1 MFFGVKQMSFLTCT
15 TTGRYSRVAAST
27 LLAIALLSG
36 CAEEAPPKPP
46 TLVKAM
52 QVSAASEMSQSV
64 FPGRASAGQEANLSF
79 RVPGPLVE
87 FPVSVGG
94 KVAAGD
100 LIARIDPNDFEVTLS
115 NAQAQYQS
123 VAAAYT
129 AAENDYQRVM
139 STFREDPGATSQR
152 AVDAS
157 RALRDSAAA
166 QVSSVEAL
174 VQSAQDRLSYTALT
188 APFDG
193 EVVET
198 YVENFETVIALQPIV
213 RLLDPSS
220 IELVISVPESLIGYA
235 DYVTGITVTF
245 SALQGVSLPGAIK
258 EIGREATQAT
268 RTYPVTLVVEQPEGA
283 EILPG
288 MAGEATIE
296 ARLPEGTGRTGI
308 TIPATATFADSNI
321 EVTNVWVIDPDTN
334 VISRRAIETGK
345 LSSSG
350 MLVTSGLE
358 AGDWIVVAGTHVLSD
373 GQGVKIIG
381 SGDAQ

>member
-1 MFFGVKQMSFLTCT
+1 MSINKQTNM
-15 TTGRYSRVAAST
+15 GRYLRLAASAV
-27 LLAIALLSG
+27 LATALLSG
-36 CAEEAPPKPP
+36 CTKEPPPKPP

-52 QVSAASEMSQSV
+52 QVVGADDLSKTV

-79 RVPGPLVE
+79 RVAGPLVE
-87 FPVSVGG
+87 LPVSVGD

-100 LIARIDPNDFEVTLS
+100 LIARIDPNDYQVTLNS
-115 NAQAQYQS
+115 AQAQLQS
-123 VAAAYT
+123 IRAAYT

-157 RALRDSAAA
+157 RALRDQALA
-166 QVSSVEAL
+166 QVSSVESL
-174 VQSAQDRLSYTALT
+174 VQTATDRLGYTDLL
-188 APFDG
+188 APFAG

-198 YVENFETVIALQPIV
+198 YVENFETVVPMRPIA

-220 IELVISVPESLIGYA
+220 IELIVSVPENLIGYG
-235 DYVTGITVTF
+235 DYVISITVSF
-245 SALQGVSLPGAIK
+245 NALPGVSIPATIK

-268 RTYPVTLVVEQPEGA
+268 RTYPVTLVMAQPEGG

-308 TIPATATFADSNI
+308 TIPATAMFAGSDI
-321 EVTNVWVIDPDTN
+321 EVTNVWVIDPATN
-334 VISRRAIETGK
+334 MLSQRAVETGR

-350 MLVTSGLE
+350 MLITGGLE
-358 AGDWIVVAGTHVLSD
+358 AGEWIVVAGTHSLSD
-373 GQGVKIIG
+373 GQEVKIIE

>member
-1 MFFGVKQMSFLTCT
+1 MNINKQTN
-15 TTGRYSRVAAST
+15 TGRYLRFIASAV
-27 LLAIALLSG
+27 LAIALLSG
-36 CAEEAPPKPP
+36 CTKEPPPKPP

-52 QVSAASEMSQSV
+52 QVVGADDLSKTV

-79 RVPGPLVE
+79 RVAGPLVE
-87 FPVSVGG
+87 LPVSVGD

-100 LIARIDPNDFEVTLS
+100 LIARIDPNDYQVTLNS
-115 NAQAQYQS
+115 AQAQLQS
-123 VAAAYT
+123 IRAAYT

-157 RALRDSAAA
+157 RALRDQALA
-166 QVSSVEAL
+166 QVSSVESL
-174 VQSAQDRLSYTALT
+174 VQTATDRLGYTDLL
-188 APFDG
+188 APFAG

-198 YVENFETVIALQPIV
+198 YVENFETVVPMRPIA

-220 IELVISVPESLIGYA
+220 IELIVSVPENLIGYG
-235 DYVTGITVTF
+235 DYVTSITVSF
-245 SALQGVSLPGAIK
+245 NALPGVSIPATIK

-268 RTYPVTLVVEQPEGA
+268 RTYPVTLVMAQPEGG

-308 TIPATATFADSNI
+308 TIPATAMFAGSDI
-321 EVTNVWVIDPDTN
+321 EVTNVWVIDPATN
-334 VISRRAIETGK
+334 MLSQRAVETGR

-350 MLVTSGLE
+350 MLITAGLE
-358 AGDWIVVAGTHVLSD
+358 AGEWIVVAGTHSLSD
-373 GQGVKIIG
+373 GQEVKIIE

>member
-1 MFFGVKQMSFLTCT
+1 MRINTQIDMSRFLSIVLCASLGMVFLAGCT
-15 TTGRYSRVAAST
+15 K
-27 LLAIALLSG
+27 
-36 CAEEAPPKPP
+36 EPPPKPP

-52 QVSAASEMSQSV
+52 QVVGADDLSKTV

-79 RVPGPLVE
+79 RVAGPLVE
-87 FPVSVGG
+87 LPVSVGD

-100 LIARIDPNDFEVTLS
+100 LIARIDPNDYQVTLNS
-115 NAQAQYQS
+115 AQAQLQS
-123 VAAAYT
+123 IRAAYT

-157 RALRDSAAA
+157 RALRDQALA
-166 QVSSVEAL
+166 QVSSVESL
-174 VQSAQDRLSYTALT
+174 VQTATDRLGYTDLL
-188 APFDG
+188 APFAG

-198 YVENFETVIALQPIV
+198 YVENFETVVPMRPIA

-220 IELVISVPESLIGYA
+220 IELIVSVPENLIGYG
-235 DYVTGITVTF
+235 DYVTSITVSF
-245 SALQGVSLPGAIK
+245 NALPGVSIPATIK

-268 RTYPVTLVVEQPEGA
+268 RTYPVTLVMAQPEGG

-308 TIPATATFADSNI
+308 TIPATAMFAGSDI
-321 EVTNVWVIDPDTN
+321 EVTNVWVIDPATN
-334 VISRRAIETGK
+334 SLSRRAVETGR

-350 MLVTSGLE
+350 VLITAGLE
-358 AGDWIVVAGTHVLSD
+358 AGEWIVVAGTHSLSD
-373 GQGVKIIG
+373 GQEVKIIE

>member
-1 MFFGVKQMSFLTCT
+1 MRLNTQIDTSRFLRNVMCASIGMLILAGCT
-15 TTGRYSRVAAST
+15 K
-27 LLAIALLSG
+27 
-36 CAEEAPPKPP
+36 EPPPKPP

-52 QVSAASEMSQSV
+52 QVVEASDLSKTV

-79 RVPGPLVE
+79 RVAGPLVE
-87 FPVSVGG
+87 LPVKVGDRL
-94 KVAAGD
+94 AAGG
-100 LIARIDPNDFEVTLS
+100 LIARIDPNDYQVTVNS
-115 NAQAQYQS
+115 AQAQLQS
-123 VAAAYT
+123 IKAGYT

-157 RALRDSAAA
+157 RALRDQALA
-166 QVSSVEAL
+166 QVSSLEAL
-174 VQSAQDRLSYTALT
+174 VQTATDRLGYTDLL
-188 APFDG
+188 APFAG

-198 YVENFETVIALQPIV
+198 YVENFETVVPMQPIA

-220 IELVISVPESLIGYA
+220 IELIVSVPENLIGYS
-235 DYVTGITVTF
+235 DYVTSITVSFT
-245 SALQGVSLPGAIK
+245 ALPGVSLPATIK

-268 RTYPVTLVVEQPEGA
+268 RTYPVTLVMAQPERG

-308 TIPATATFADSNI
+308 TIPATATFAGSDI
-321 EVTNVWVIDPDTN
+321 EVTNVWVIDPATN
-334 VISRRAIETGK
+334 SLSRRAVETGR

-350 MLVTSGLE
+350 MLITSGLE
-358 AGDWIVVAGTHVLSD
+358 AGEWIVVAGTHSLSD
-373 GQGVKIIG
+373 GQEVKIIE

>member
-1 MFFGVKQMSFLTCT
+1 MSINKQTNM
-15 TTGRYSRVAAST
+15 GRYLRLAASAV
-27 LLAIALLSG
+27 LAIALLSG
-36 CAEEAPPKPP
+36 CTKEPPPKPP

-52 QVSAASEMSQSV
+52 QVVGADDLSKTV

-79 RVPGPLVE
+79 RVAGPLVE
-87 FPVSVGG
+87 LPVSVGD

-100 LIARIDPNDFEVTLS
+100 LIARIDPNDYQVTLNS
-115 NAQAQYQS
+115 AQAQLQS
-123 VAAAYT
+123 IRAAYT

-157 RALRDSAAA
+157 RALRDQALA
-166 QVSSVEAL
+166 QVSSVESL
-174 VQSAQDRLSYTALT
+174 VQTATDRLGYTDLL
-188 APFDG
+188 APFTG

-198 YVENFETVIALQPIV
+198 YVENFETVLPMRPIA

-220 IELVISVPESLIGYA
+220 IELIVSVPENLIGYG
-235 DYVTGITVTF
+235 DYVISITVSF
-245 SALQGVSLPGAIK
+245 NALPGVSIPATIK

-268 RTYPVTLVVEQPEGA
+268 RTYPVTLVMAQPEGG

-308 TIPATATFADSNI
+308 TIPATAMFAGSDI
-321 EVTNVWVIDPDTN
+321 EVTNVWVIDPATN
-334 VISRRAIETGK
+334 MLSQRAVETGR

-350 MLVTSGLE
+350 MLITGGLE
-358 AGDWIVVAGTHVLSD
+358 AGEWIVVAGTHSLSD
-373 GQGVKIIG
+373 GQEVKIIE

>member
-1 MFFGVKQMSFLTCT
+1 MSIQKQITL
-15 TTGRYSRVAAST
+15 GRYLRFAASAV
-27 LLAIALLSG
+27 LATALLSG
-36 CAEEAPPKPP
+36 CTKEPPPKPP

-52 QVSAASEMSQSV
+52 QVVGADDLSKTV

-79 RVPGPLVE
+79 RVAGPLVE
-87 FPVSVGG
+87 LPVSVGD

-100 LIARIDPNDFEVTLS
+100 LIARIDPNDYQVTLNS
-115 NAQAQYQS
+115 AQAQLQS
-123 VAAAYT
+123 IRAAYT

-157 RALRDSAAA
+157 RALRDQALA
-166 QVSSVEAL
+166 QVSSVESL
-174 VQSAQDRLSYTALT
+174 VQTATDRLGYTDLL
-188 APFDG
+188 APFAG

-198 YVENFETVIALQPIV
+198 YVENFETVVPMRPIA

-220 IELVISVPESLIGYA
+220 IELIVSVPENLIGYG
-235 DYVTGITVTF
+235 DYVTSITVSF
-245 SALQGVSLPGAIK
+245 NALPGVSIPATIK

-268 RTYPVTLVVEQPEGA
+268 RTYPVTLVMAQPEGG

-308 TIPATATFADSNI
+308 TIPATATIAGSDI
-321 EVTNVWVIDPDTN
+321 EVTNVWVIDPATN
-334 VISRRAIETGK
+334 MLSQRAVETGR

-350 MLVTSGLE
+350 MLITSGLE
-358 AGDWIVVAGTHVLSD
+358 AGEWIVVAGTHSLSD
-373 GQGVKIIG
+373 GQEVKIIE

>member
-1 MFFGVKQMSFLTCT
+1 MSINKQTNM
-15 TTGRYSRVAAST
+15 GRYLRLAASAV
-27 LLAIALLSG
+27 LATALLSG
-36 CAEEAPPKPP
+36 CTKEPPPKPP

-52 QVSAASEMSQSV
+52 QVVGADDLSKTV

-79 RVPGPLVE
+79 RVAGPLVE
-87 FPVSVGG
+87 LPVSVGD

-100 LIARIDPNDFEVTLS
+100 LIARIDPNDYQVTLNS
-115 NAQAQYQS
+115 AQAQLQS
-123 VAAAYT
+123 IRAAYT

-157 RALRDSAAA
+157 RALRDQALA
-166 QVSSVEAL
+166 QVSSVESL
-174 VQSAQDRLSYTALT
+174 VQTATDRLGYTDLL
-188 APFDG
+188 APFAG

-198 YVENFETVIALQPIV
+198 YVENFETVVPMRPIA

-220 IELVISVPESLIGYA
+220 IELIVSVPENLIGYG
-235 DYVTGITVTF
+235 DYVTSITVSF
-245 SALQGVSLPGAIK
+245 NALPGVSIPATIK

-268 RTYPVTLVVEQPEGA
+268 RTYPVTLVMAQPEGG

-308 TIPATATFADSNI
+308 TIPATAMFAGSDI
-321 EVTNVWVIDPDTN
+321 EVTNEWVIDPATN
-334 VISRRAIETGK
+334 MLSQRAVETGR

-350 MLVTSGLE
+350 MLITSGLE
-358 AGDWIVVAGTHVLSD
+358 AGEWIVVAGTHSLSD
-373 GQGVKIIG
+373 GQEVKIIE

>member
-1 MFFGVKQMSFLTCT
+1 MSINKQTNM
-15 TTGRYSRVAAST
+15 GRYLRLAASAV
-27 LLAIALLSG
+27 LATALLSG
-36 CAEEAPPKPP
+36 CTKEPPPKPP

-52 QVSAASEMSQSV
+52 QVVGADDLSKTV

-79 RVPGPLVE
+79 RVAGPLVE
-87 FPVSVGG
+87 LPVSVGD

-100 LIARIDPNDFEVTLS
+100 LIARIDPNDYQVTLNS
-115 NAQAQYQS
+115 AQAQLQS
-123 VAAAYT
+123 IRAAYT

-157 RALRDSAAA
+157 RALRDQALA
-166 QVSSVEAL
+166 QVSSVESL
-174 VQSAQDRLSYTALT
+174 VQTATDRLGYTDLL
-188 APFDG
+188 APFAG

-198 YVENFETVIALQPIV
+198 YVENFETVLPMRPIA

-220 IELVISVPESLIGYA
+220 IELTVSVPENLIGYG
-235 DYVTGITVTF
+235 DYVISITVSF
-245 SALQGVSLPGAIK
+245 NALPGVSIPATIK

-268 RTYPVTLVVEQPEGA
+268 RTYPVTLVMAQPEGG

-308 TIPATATFADSNI
+308 TIPATAMFAGSDI
-321 EVTNVWVIDPDTN
+321 EVTNVWVIDPATN
-334 VISRRAIETGK
+334 SLSRRAVETGR

-350 MLVTSGLE
+350 MLITAGLE
-358 AGDWIVVAGTHVLSD
+358 AGEWIVVAGTHSLSD
-373 GQGVKIIG
+373 GQEVKIIE

>member
-1 MFFGVKQMSFLTCT
+1 MSINKQTNM
-15 TTGRYSRVAAST
+15 GRYLRLAASAV
-27 LLAIALLSG
+27 LATALLSG
-36 CAEEAPPKPP
+36 CTKEPPPKPP

-52 QVSAASEMSQSV
+52 QVVGADDLSKTV

-79 RVPGPLVE
+79 RVAGPLVE
-87 FPVSVGG
+87 LPVSVGD

-100 LIARIDPNDFEVTLS
+100 LIARIDPNDYQVTLNS
-115 NAQAQYQS
+115 AQAQLQS
-123 VAAAYT
+123 IRAAYT

-157 RALRDSAAA
+157 RALRDQALA
-166 QVSSVEAL
+166 QVSSVESL
-174 VQSAQDRLSYTALT
+174 VQTATDRLGYTDLL
-188 APFDG
+188 APFAG

-198 YVENFETVIALQPIV
+198 YVENFETVLPMRPIA

-220 IELVISVPESLIGYA
+220 IELTVSVPENLIGYG
-235 DYVTGITVTF
+235 DYVISITVSF
-245 SALQGVSLPGAIK
+245 NALPGVSIPATIK

-268 RTYPVTLVVEQPEGA
+268 RTYPVTLVMAQPEGG

-308 TIPATATFADSNI
+308 TIPATAMFAGSDI
-321 EVTNVWVIDPDTN
+321 EVTNVWVIDPATN
-334 VISRRAIETGK
+334 MLSQRAVETGR

-350 MLVTSGLE
+350 MLITGGLE
-358 AGDWIVVAGTHVLSD
+358 AGEWIVVAGTHSLSD
-373 GQGVKIIG
+373 GQEVKIIE

>member
-1 MFFGVKQMSFLTCT
+1 MSINKQTNM
-15 TTGRYSRVAAST
+15 GRYLRLAASAV
-27 LLAIALLSG
+27 LATALLSG
-36 CAEEAPPKPP
+36 CTKEPPPKPP

-52 QVSAASEMSQSV
+52 QVVGADDLSKTV

-79 RVPGPLVE
+79 RVAGPLVE
-87 FPVSVGG
+87 LPVSVGD

-100 LIARIDPNDFEVTLS
+100 LIARIDPNDYQVTLNS
-115 NAQAQYQS
+115 AQAQLQS
-123 VAAAYT
+123 IRAAYT

-157 RALRDSAAA
+157 RALRDQALA
-166 QVSSVEAL
+166 QVSSVESL
-174 VQSAQDRLSYTALT
+174 VQTATDRLGYTDLL
-188 APFDG
+188 APFAG

-198 YVENFETVIALQPIV
+198 YVENFETVVPMRPIA

-220 IELVISVPESLIGYA
+220 IELIVSVPENLIGYG
-235 DYVTGITVTF
+235 DYVTSITVSF
-245 SALQGVSLPGAIK
+245 NALPGVSIPATIK

-268 RTYPVTLVVEQPEGA
+268 RTYPVTLVMAQPEGG

-308 TIPATATFADSNI
+308 TIPATAMFAGSDI
-321 EVTNVWVIDPDTN
+321 EVTNVWVIDPATN
-334 VISRRAIETGK
+334 MLSQRAVETGR

-350 MLVTSGLE
+350 MLITGGLE
-358 AGDWIVVAGTHVLSD
+358 AGEWIVVAGTHSLSD
-373 GQGVKIIG
+373 GQEVKIIE

>member
-1 MFFGVKQMSFLTCT
+1 MSIQNQTN
-15 TTGRYSRVAAST
+15 TGRYLRFVASAI
-27 LLAIALLSG
+27 LATALLSG
-36 CAEEAPPKPP
+36 CTKEPPPKPP

-52 QVSAASEMSQSV
+52 QVVGADDLSKTV

-79 RVPGPLVE
+79 RVAGPLVE
-87 FPVSVGG
+87 LPVNVGD

-100 LIARIDPNDFEVTLS
+100 LIARIDPNDYQVTLNS
-115 NAQAQYQS
+115 AQAQLQS
-123 VAAAYT
+123 IRAAYT

-157 RALRDSAAA
+157 RALRDQALA
-166 QVSSVEAL
+166 QVSSVESL
-174 VQSAQDRLSYTALT
+174 VQTATDRLGYTDLL
-188 APFDG
+188 APFAG

-198 YVENFETVIALQPIV
+198 YVENFETVVPMRPIA

-220 IELVISVPESLIGYA
+220 IELIVSVPENLIGYG
-235 DYVTGITVTF
+235 DYVTSITVSF
-245 SALQGVSLPGAIK
+245 NALPGVSIPATIK

-268 RTYPVTLVVEQPEGA
+268 RTYPVTLVMAQPEGG

-308 TIPATATFADSNI
+308 TIPATAMFAGSDI
-321 EVTNVWVIDPDTN
+321 EVTNVWVIDPATN
-334 VISRRAIETGK
+334 MLSQRAVETGR

-350 MLVTSGLE
+350 MLITAGLE
-358 AGDWIVVAGTHVLSD
+358 AGEWIVVAGTHSLSD
-373 GQGVKIIG
+373 GQEVKIIE

>member
-1 MFFGVKQMSFLTCT
+1 MSIQRCT
-15 TTGRYSRVAAST
+15 TVGRCIRVAAST
-27 LLAIALLSG
+27 LLAIVILSG
-36 CAEEAPPKPP
+36 CTKEPPPKPP

-52 QVSAASEMSQSV
+52 QISAASDLSERV

-79 RVPGPLVE
+79 RVSGPLVE
-87 FPVSVGG
+87 FPASVGD

-100 LIARIDPNDFEVTLS
+100 MIARIDPNDFQVTLS

-123 VAAAYT
+123 VASAAT

-157 RALRDSAAA
+157 KALRDSAAA
-166 QVSSVEAL
+166 QVSSLEAL
-174 VQSAQDRLSYTALT
+174 VQTAQDRLSYTSLR

-198 YVENFETVIALQPIV
+198 YVENFETVVSLQPIA

-220 IELVISVPESLIGYA
+220 IELVISVPENLIGYA
-235 DYVTGITVTF
+235 DYVTGIKVTF
-245 SALQGVSLPGAIK
+245 SALQGVSLPAAIK

-268 RTYPVTLVVEQPEGA
+268 RTYPVTLVVEQPESA

-308 TIPATATFADSNI
+308 TIPASATFANSDI
-321 EVTNVWVIDPDTN
+321 EVTNVWVIDPDTH
-334 VISRRAIETGK
+334 VLSRRAVETGQ
-345 LSSSG
+345 LTSSG
-350 MLVTSGLE
+350 MLITAGLE
-358 AGDWIVVAGTHVLSD
+358 AGEWIVVAGTHSLSD
-373 GQGVKIIG
+373 GQEVKIIE
-381 SGDAQ
+381 SGDKQ

>member
-1 MFFGVKQMSFLTCT
+1 MNINKQTNM
-15 TTGRYSRVAAST
+15 GRYLRLAASAV
-27 LLAIALLSG
+27 LATALLSG
-36 CAEEAPPKPP
+36 CTKEPPPKPP

-52 QVSAASEMSQSV
+52 QVVGADDLSKTV

-79 RVPGPLVE
+79 RVAGPLVE
-87 FPVSVGG
+87 LPVSVGD

-100 LIARIDPNDFEVTLS
+100 LIARIDPNDYQVTLNS
-115 NAQAQYQS
+115 AQAQLQS
-123 VAAAYT
+123 IRAAYT

-157 RALRDSAAA
+157 RALRDQALA
-166 QVSSVEAL
+166 QVSSVESL
-174 VQSAQDRLSYTALT
+174 VQTATDRLGYTDLL
-188 APFDG
+188 APFAG

-198 YVENFETVIALQPIV
+198 YVENFETVVPMRPIA

-220 IELVISVPESLIGYA
+220 IELIVSVPENLIGYG
-235 DYVTGITVTF
+235 DYVTSIMVSF
-245 SALQGVSLPGAIK
+245 NALPGVSIPATIK

-268 RTYPVTLVVEQPEGA
+268 RTYPVTLVMAQPEGG

-296 ARLPEGTGRTGI
+296 ARLPECTGRTGI
-308 TIPATATFADSNI
+308 TIPATAMFAGSDI
-321 EVTNVWVIDPDTN
+321 EVTNVWVIDPATN
-334 VISRRAIETGK
+334 MLSQRAVETGR

-350 MLVTSGLE
+350 MLITSGLE
-358 AGDWIVVAGTHVLSD
+358 AGEWIVVAGTHSLSD
-373 GQGVKIIG
+373 GQEVKIIE

>member
-1 MFFGVKQMSFLTCT
+1 MRINTQIDMSRFLSIVLCASLGMVFLAGCT
-15 TTGRYSRVAAST
+15 K
-27 LLAIALLSG
+27 
-36 CAEEAPPKPP
+36 EPPPKPP

-52 QVSAASEMSQSV
+52 QVVGADDLSKTV

-79 RVPGPLVE
+79 RVAGPLVE
-87 FPVSVGG
+87 LPVSVGD

-100 LIARIDPNDFEVTLS
+100 LIARIDPNDYQVTLNS
-115 NAQAQYQS
+115 AQAQLQS
-123 VAAAYT
+123 IRAAYT

-157 RALRDSAAA
+157 RALRDQALA
-166 QVSSVEAL
+166 QVSSVESL
-174 VQSAQDRLSYTALT
+174 VQTATDRLGYTDLL
-188 APFDG
+188 APFAG

-198 YVENFETVIALQPIV
+198 YVENFETVVPMRPIA

-220 IELVISVPESLIGYA
+220 IELVVSVPENLIGYG
-235 DYVTGITVTF
+235 DYVKNITVSFT
-245 SALQGVSLPGAIK
+245 ALPNVSIPATIK

-268 RTYPVTLVVEQPEGA
+268 RTYPVTLVMEQPEGG

-308 TIPATATFADSNI
+308 TIPATATFAGSDI
-321 EVTNVWVIDPDTN
+321 EVTNVWVIDPVTN
-334 VISRRAIETGK
+334 SLSRRAVETGR

-350 MLVTSGLE
+350 MLITAGLE
-358 AGDWIVVAGTHVLSD
+358 AGEWIVVAGTHSLSD
-373 GQGVKIIG
+373 GQEVKIIE

>member
-1 MFFGVKQMSFLTCT
+1 MSIQNQTN
-15 TTGRYSRVAAST
+15 TGRYLRFIASAV
-27 LLAIALLSG
+27 LATALLSG
-36 CAEEAPPKPP
+36 CTKEPPPKPP

-52 QVSAASEMSQSV
+52 QVVGADDLSKTV

-79 RVPGPLVE
+79 RVAGPLVE
-87 FPVSVGG
+87 LPVSVGD

-100 LIARIDPNDFEVTLS
+100 LIARIDPNDYQVTLNS
-115 NAQAQYQS
+115 AQAQLQS
-123 VAAAYT
+123 IRAAYT

-157 RALRDSAAA
+157 RALRDQALA
-166 QVSSVEAL
+166 QVSSVESL
-174 VQSAQDRLSYTALT
+174 VQTATDRLGYTDLL
-188 APFDG
+188 APFAG

-198 YVENFETVIALQPIV
+198 YVENFETVVPMRPIA

-220 IELVISVPESLIGYA
+220 IELIVSVPENLIGYG
-235 DYVTGITVTF
+235 DYVTSITVSF
-245 SALQGVSLPGAIK
+245 NALPGVSIPATIK

-268 RTYPVTLVVEQPEGA
+268 RTYPVTLVMAQPEGG

-308 TIPATATFADSNI
+308 TIPATAMFAGSDI
-321 EVTNVWVIDPDTN
+321 EVTNVWVIDPATN
-334 VISRRAIETGK
+334 MLSQRAVETGR

-350 MLVTSGLE
+350 MLITAGLE
-358 AGDWIVVAGTHVLSD
+358 AGEWIVVAGTHSLSD
-373 GQGVKIIG
+373 GQEVKIIE

>member
-1 MFFGVKQMSFLTCT
+1 MRINTQIDMNRFLSIVLCASLGMVFLAGCT
-15 TTGRYSRVAAST
+15 K
-27 LLAIALLSG
+27 
-36 CAEEAPPKPP
+36 EPPPKPP

-52 QVSAASEMSQSV
+52 QVVGADDLSKTV

-79 RVPGPLVE
+79 RVAGPLVE
-87 FPVSVGG
+87 LPVSVGD

-100 LIARIDPNDFEVTLS
+100 LIARIDPNDYQVTLNS
-115 NAQAQYQS
+115 AQAQLQS
-123 VAAAYT
+123 IRAAYT

-157 RALRDSAAA
+157 RALRDQALA
-166 QVSSVEAL
+166 QVSSVESL
-174 VQSAQDRLSYTALT
+174 VQTATDRLGYTDLL
-188 APFDG
+188 APFAG

-198 YVENFETVIALQPIV
+198 YVENFETVVPMRPIA

-220 IELVISVPESLIGYA
+220 IELIVSVPENLIGYG
-235 DYVTGITVTF
+235 DYVTSITVSF
-245 SALQGVSLPGAIK
+245 NALPGVSIPATIK

-268 RTYPVTLVVEQPEGA
+268 RTYPVTLVMAQPEGG

-308 TIPATATFADSNI
+308 TIPATAMFAGSDI
-321 EVTNVWVIDPDTN
+321 EVTNVWVIDPATN
-334 VISRRAIETGK
+334 MLSQRAVETGR

-350 MLVTSGLE
+350 MLITSGLE
-358 AGDWIVVAGTHVLSD
+358 AGEWIVVAGTHSLSD
-373 GQGVKIIG
+373 GQEVKIIE

>member
-1 MFFGVKQMSFLTCT
+1 MRLITQIDTSRFLRNVMYASMGMLILAGCT
-15 TTGRYSRVAAST
+15 K
-27 LLAIALLSG
+27 
-36 CAEEAPPKPP
+36 EPPPKPP

-52 QVSAASEMSQSV
+52 QVVGAGDLSKTV

-79 RVPGPLVE
+79 RVPGPLVD
-87 FPVSVGG
+87 FPVSVGD
-94 KVAAGD
+94 KLSAGD
-100 LIARIDPNDFEVTLS
+100 LIARIDPNDFQVNLN
-115 NAQAQYQS
+115 NAQAQLQS
-123 VAAAYT
+123 VTAAYT

-139 STFREDPGATSQR
+139 STFKEDPGATSQR

-157 RALRDSAAA
+157 RALRDQAKAQIAAL
-166 QVSSVEAL
+166 EAL
-174 VQSAQDRLSYTALT
+174 VQTATDRLGYTDLL

-198 YVENFETVIALQPIV
+198 YVENFETVVPMQPIA

-220 IELVISVPESLIGYA
+220 IELIVSVPENLIGYG
-235 DYVTGITVTF
+235 DYVTGITVSF
-245 SALQGVSLPGAIK
+245 NALPGISIPATIK

-268 RTYPVTLVVEQPEGA
+268 RTYPVTLVMEQPEGG

-288 MAGEATIE
+288 MAGEASIE

-308 TIPATATFADSNI
+308 TIPATATFAGSDI
-321 EVTNVWVIDPDTN
+321 EVTNVWVIDPATN
-334 VISRRAIETGK
+334 GLSRRSVETGR

-350 MLVTSGLE
+350 MLITSGLE
-358 AGDWIVVAGTHVLSD
+358 AGEWIVVAGTHSLSD
-373 GQGVKIIG
+373 GQEVKIIE

>member
-1 MFFGVKQMSFLTCT
+1 MRLITQIDTSRFLRNVMCASMGMLILAGCT
-15 TTGRYSRVAAST
+15 K
-27 LLAIALLSG
+27 
-36 CAEEAPPKPP
+36 EPPPKPP

-52 QVSAASEMSQSV
+52 QVVGAGDLSKTV

-79 RVPGPLVE
+79 RVPGPLVD
-87 FPVSVGG
+87 FPVSVGD
-94 KVAAGD
+94 KLSAGD
-100 LIARIDPNDFEVTLS
+100 LIARIDPNDFQVNLN
-115 NAQAQYQS
+115 NAQAQLQS
-123 VAAAYT
+123 VTAAYT

-139 STFREDPGATSQR
+139 STFKEDPGATSQR

-157 RALRDSAAA
+157 RALRDQAKAQIAAL
-166 QVSSVEAL
+166 EAL
-174 VQSAQDRLSYTALT
+174 VQTATDRLGYTDLL

-198 YVENFETVIALQPIV
+198 YVENFETVVPMQPIA

-220 IELVISVPESLIGYA
+220 IELIVSVPENLIGYG
-235 DYVTGITVTF
+235 DYVTGITVSF
-245 SALQGVSLPGAIK
+245 NALPGISIPATIK

-268 RTYPVTLVVEQPEGA
+268 RTYPVTLVMEQPEGG

-288 MAGEATIE
+288 MAGEASIE

-308 TIPATATFADSNI
+308 TIPATATFAGSDI
-321 EVTNVWVIDPDTN
+321 EVTNVWVIDPATN
-334 VISRRAIETGK
+334 GLSRRSVETGR

-350 MLVTSGLE
+350 MLITSGLE
-358 AGDWIVVAGTHVLSD
+358 AGEWIVVAGTHSLSD
-373 GQGVKIIG
+373 GQEVKIIE

>member
-1 MFFGVKQMSFLTCT
+1 MRINTQIDMSRFLSIVLCASLGMVFLAGCT
-15 TTGRYSRVAAST
+15 K
-27 LLAIALLSG
+27 
-36 CAEEAPPKPP
+36 EPPPKPP

-52 QVSAASEMSQSV
+52 QVVGADDLSKTV

-79 RVPGPLVE
+79 RVAGPLVE
-87 FPVSVGG
+87 LPVSVGD

-100 LIARIDPNDFEVTLS
+100 LIARIDPNDYQVTLNS
-115 NAQAQYQS
+115 AQAQLQS
-123 VAAAYT
+123 IRAAYT

-157 RALRDSAAA
+157 RALRDQALA
-166 QVSSVEAL
+166 QVSSVESL
-174 VQSAQDRLSYTALT
+174 VQTATDRLGYTGLL
-188 APFDG
+188 APFAG

-198 YVENFETVIALQPIV
+198 YVENFETVVALRPIA

-220 IELVISVPESLIGYA
+220 IELIVSVPENLIGYG
-235 DYVTGITVTF
+235 DYVTSISVSF
-245 SALQGVSLPGAIK
+245 NALPGVSIPATIK

-268 RTYPVTLVVEQPEGA
+268 RTYPVTLVMEQPEGG

-308 TIPATATFADSNI
+308 TIPATAMFAGSDI
-321 EVTNVWVIDPDTN
+321 EVTNVWVIDPATN
-334 VISRRAIETGK
+334 SLSRRAVETGR

-350 MLVTSGLE
+350 MLITAGLE
-358 AGDWIVVAGTHVLSD
+358 AGEWIVVAGTHSLSD
-373 GQGVKIIG
+373 GQEVKIIE

>member
-1 MFFGVKQMSFLTCT
+1 MNINKQTNM
-15 TTGRYSRVAAST
+15 GRYFRLAAST
-27 LLAIALLSG
+27 VLGIAVLSG
-36 CAEEAPPKPP
+36 CTKEPPPKPP

-52 QVSAASEMSQSV
+52 QVVGADDLSQTV

-79 RVPGPLVE
+79 RVAGPLVE
-87 FPVSVGG
+87 LPVSVGD

-100 LIARIDPNDFEVTLS
+100 LIARIDPNDYQVTLNS
-115 NAQAQYQS
+115 AQAQLQS
-123 VAAAYT
+123 IRAAYT

-157 RALRDSAAA
+157 RALRDQALA
-166 QVSSVEAL
+166 QVSSVESL
-174 VQSAQDRLSYTALT
+174 VQTATDRLGYTDLL
-188 APFDG
+188 APFAG

-198 YVENFETVIALQPIV
+198 YVENFETVVPMRPIA

-220 IELVISVPESLIGYA
+220 IELIVSVPENLIGYG
-235 DYVTGITVTF
+235 DYVTSISVSF
-245 SALQGVSLPGAIK
+245 NALPGVSIPATIK

-268 RTYPVTLVVEQPEGA
+268 RTYPVTLVMAQPEGG

-308 TIPATATFADSNI
+308 SIPATAMFAGSDI
-321 EVTNVWVIDPDTN
+321 EVTNVWVIDPATN
-334 VISRRAIETGK
+334 MLSQRAVETGR

-350 MLVTSGLE
+350 MLITAGLK
-358 AGDWIVVAGTHVLSD
+358 AGEWIVVAGTHSLSD
-373 GQGVKIIG
+373 GQEVKIIE

>member
-1 MFFGVKQMSFLTCT
+1 MRINTQIDMSRFLSIVLCASLGMVFLAGCT
-15 TTGRYSRVAAST
+15 K
-27 LLAIALLSG
+27 
-36 CAEEAPPKPP
+36 EPPPKPP

-52 QVSAASEMSQSV
+52 QVVGADDLSKTV

-79 RVPGPLVE
+79 RVAGPLVE
-87 FPVSVGG
+87 LPVSVGD

-100 LIARIDPNDFEVTLS
+100 LIARIDPNDYQVTLNS
-115 NAQAQYQS
+115 AQAQLQS
-123 VAAAYT
+123 IRAAYT

-157 RALRDSAAA
+157 RALRDQALA
-166 QVSSVEAL
+166 QVSSVESL
-174 VQSAQDRLSYTALT
+174 VQTATDRLGYTDLL
-188 APFDG
+188 APFAG

-198 YVENFETVIALQPIV
+198 YVENFETVLPMRPIA

-220 IELVISVPESLIGYA
+220 IELIVSVPENLIGYG
-235 DYVTGITVTF
+235 DYVISITVSF
-245 SALQGVSLPGAIK
+245 NALPGVSIPATIK

-268 RTYPVTLVVEQPEGA
+268 RTYPVTLVMAQPEGG

-308 TIPATATFADSNI
+308 TIPATAMFAGSDI
-321 EVTNVWVIDPDTN
+321 EVTNVWVIDPATN
-334 VISRRAIETGK
+334 MLSQRAVETGR

-350 MLVTSGLE
+350 MLITSGLE
-358 AGDWIVVAGTHVLSD
+358 AGEWIVVAGTHSLSD
-373 GQGVKIIG
+373 GQEVKIIE

>member
-1 MFFGVKQMSFLTCT
+1 MRLITQIDTSRFLRNVMYASMGMLILAGCT
-15 TTGRYSRVAAST
+15 K
-27 LLAIALLSG
+27 
-36 CAEEAPPKPP
+36 EPPPKPP

-52 QVSAASEMSQSV
+52 QVVGAGDLSKTV

-79 RVPGPLVE
+79 RVAGPLVE
-87 FPVSVGG
+87 LPVSVGD

-100 LIARIDPNDFEVTLS
+100 LIARIDPNDYQVTLNS
-115 NAQAQYQS
+115 AQAQLQS
-123 VAAAYT
+123 IRAAYT

-157 RALRDSAAA
+157 RALRDQALA
-166 QVSSVEAL
+166 QVSSVESL
-174 VQSAQDRLSYTALT
+174 VQTATDRLGYTDLL
-188 APFDG
+188 APFAG

-198 YVENFETVIALQPIV
+198 YVENFETVLPMRPIA

-220 IELVISVPESLIGYA
+220 IELTVSVPENLIGYG
-235 DYVTGITVTF
+235 DYVISITVSF
-245 SALQGVSLPGAIK
+245 NALPGVSIPATIK

-268 RTYPVTLVVEQPEGA
+268 RTYPVTLVMAQPEGG

-308 TIPATATFADSNI
+308 TIPATAMFAGSDI
-321 EVTNVWVIDPDTN
+321 EVTNVWVIDPATN
-334 VISRRAIETGK
+334 MLSQRAVETGR

-350 MLVTSGLE
+350 MLITGGLE
-358 AGDWIVVAGTHVLSD
+358 AGEWIVVAGTHSLSD
-373 GQGVKIIG
+373 GQEVKIIE

>member
-1 MFFGVKQMSFLTCT
+1 MSINKQTNM
-15 TTGRYSRVAAST
+15 GRYLRLAASAV
-27 LLAIALLSG
+27 LATALLSG
-36 CAEEAPPKPP
+36 CTKEPPPKPP

-52 QVSAASEMSQSV
+52 QVVGADDLSKTV

-79 RVPGPLVE
+79 RVAGPLVE
-87 FPVSVGG
+87 LPVSVGD

-100 LIARIDPNDFEVTLS
+100 LIARIDPNDYQVTLNS
-115 NAQAQYQS
+115 AQAQLQS
-123 VAAAYT
+123 IRAAYT

-157 RALRDSAAA
+157 RALRDQALA
-166 QVSSVEAL
+166 QVSSVESL
-174 VQSAQDRLSYTALT
+174 VQTATDRLGYTDLL
-188 APFDG
+188 APFAG

-198 YVENFETVIALQPIV
+198 YVENFETVLPMRPIA

-220 IELVISVPESLIGYA
+220 IELIVSVPENLIGYG
-235 DYVTGITVTF
+235 DYVISITVSF
-245 SALQGVSLPGAIK
+245 NALPGVSIPATIK

-268 RTYPVTLVVEQPEGA
+268 RTYPVTLVMAQPEGG

-308 TIPATATFADSNI
+308 TIPATAMFAGSDI
-321 EVTNVWVIDPDTN
+321 EVTNVWVIDPATN
-334 VISRRAIETGK
+334 MLSQRAVETGR

-350 MLVTSGLE
+350 MLITGGLE
-358 AGDWIVVAGTHVLSD
+358 AGEWIVVAGTHSLSD
-373 GQGVKIIG
+373 GQEVKIIE